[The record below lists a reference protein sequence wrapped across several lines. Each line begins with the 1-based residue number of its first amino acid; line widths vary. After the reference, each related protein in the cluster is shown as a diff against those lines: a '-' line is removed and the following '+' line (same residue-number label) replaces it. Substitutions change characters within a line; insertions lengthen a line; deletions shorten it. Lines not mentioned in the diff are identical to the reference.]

1 MYNLKKVGLT
11 ALATSMIASS
21 AAYAGEMSV
30 SGAAS
35 LSYTGLSSASDS
47 NPFSMGNS
55 LNFTGGGDLDN
66 GMSISVKYE
75 IDGGYTPYDDY
86 SMTLDTNGMGA
97 LTFSGASVNA
107 GGITKVNDIVPNAYT
122 PVYEVTDA
130 DDNGL
135 ATSTQSST
143 TGMFGYTYSD
153 GGLMLSVGYQPN
165 PAAAAEAETSYAVSY
180 DGLMD
185 GLTLVAGMLDDG
197 NVSENVTYGAKYT
210 MGAITAAYQRTD
222 ITLDAA
228 GGNDEEGLHYGVS
241 FAINENLTL
250 AAGRQETSFAAAN
263 TVDEE
268 NTGWSAS
275 YTMGSMSFGA
285 AMNKVENAGGSETAK
300 DIEATILNVAFA
312 F

>member
-1 MYNLKKVGLT
+1 MNNLKKVGLT

-30 SGAAS
+30 SGSAS
-35 LSYTGLSSASDS
+35 LKYTGKSSNSDV
-47 NPFSMGNS
+47 NPFSMGDS
-55 LNFTGGGDLDN
+55 INFVGGGDLDN
-66 GMSISVKYE
+66 GMSVQVTYE
-75 IDGGYTPYDDY
+75 LDGGNFDDY
-86 SMTLDTNGMGA
+86 KLVLDTNGMGA

-107 GGITKVNDIVPNAYT
+107 GGITKVNDIVPTAYT
-122 PVYEVTDA
+122 AVYEDTDA

-135 ATSTQSST
+135 ATSTQGTS

-165 PAAAAEAETSYAVSY
+165 PAAGAEAETSYAVSY

-197 NVSENVTYGAKYT
+197 NSSENVTYGLKYT

-222 ITLDAA
+222 ITFDAQGEA
-228 GGNDEEGLHYGVS
+228 DEEGLHYGVS
-241 FAINENLTL
+241 FAVNENLSVS
-250 AAGRQETSFAAAN
+250 AGRQETSFDSAN

-285 AMNKVENAGGSETAK
+285 AMNKVENAGGSESAK
-300 DIEATILNVAFA
+300 DIEATIINVAFA

>member
-1 MYNLKKVGLT
+1 MNNLKKVGLT

-30 SGAAS
+30 SGSAS
-35 LSYTGLSSASDS
+35 LKYTGLSTNSDV
-47 NPFSMGNS
+47 NPFSMGDS
-55 LNFTGGGDLDN
+55 INFVGGGDLDN
-66 GMSISVKYE
+66 GMSVQVTYE
-75 IDGGYTPYDDY
+75 LDGGNFDDY
-86 SMTLDTNGMGA
+86 KLVLDTNGMGA

-107 GGITKVNDIVPNAYT
+107 GGITKVNDIVPTAYT
-122 PVYEVTDA
+122 PVYEDTDG

-135 ATSTQSST
+135 ATSTQTST

-165 PAAAAEAETSYAVSY
+165 PAVAAEAETSYAVSY

-197 NVSENVTYGAKYT
+197 NVSENTTFGVKYT
-210 MGAITAAYQRTD
+210 MGSITAAYQRSD
-222 ITLDAA
+222 ITFDAQGSA
-228 GGNDEEGLHYGVS
+228 DEEGTHYGVS
-241 FAINENLTL
+241 FAVNENLSVS
-250 AAGRQETSFAAAN
+250 AGRQETSFDSAN

-275 YTMGSMSFGA
+275 YTMGSMAISA
-285 AMNKVENAGGSETAK
+285 AMNKVENAAGSETAK
-300 DIEATILNVAFA
+300 DHEVTLINVAFA

>member
-1 MYNLKKVGLT
+1 MNNLKKVGLT

-35 LSYTGLSSASDS
+35 MTYTGLSSNSDV
-47 NPFSMGNS
+47 NPFTMGNS

-66 GMSISVKYE
+66 GMSVSVNYE
-75 IDGGYTPYDDY
+75 IDGGFTPYDDY
-86 SMTLDTNGMGA
+86 SLTLDTNGMGA
-97 LTFSGASVNA
+97 LTFSGSSVNA
-107 GGITKVNDIVPNAYT
+107 GGIVKVNNIVPNAYT
-122 PVYEVTDA
+122 PVFEDTDT

-135 ATSTQSST
+135 ATSTQGT
-143 TGMFGYTYSD
+143 KNGMFGYTYSD

-165 PAAAAEAETSYAVSY
+165 PAEAAEAETSYAVSY

-185 GLTLVAGMLDDG
+185 GLTVVAGFLDDG
-197 NVSENVTYGAKYT
+197 NSSENLTYGIKYT

-222 ITLDAA
+222 ITLDTA

-241 FAINENLTL
+241 FAVNENLSV

-275 YTMGSMSFGA
+275 YTMGSMSIGA
-285 AMNKVENAGGSETAK
+285 AMNKVENAAGSETAV
-300 DIEATILNVAFA
+300 DHEVTLINVAFA

>member
-1 MYNLKKVGLT
+1 
-11 ALATSMIASS
+11 MIASS

-30 SGAAS
+30 SGSAS
-35 LSYTGLSSASDS
+35 LKYKGLSSASDA
-47 NPFSMGNS
+47 NPFSMGDS
-55 LNFTGGGDLDN
+55 INFVGGGDLDN
-66 GMSISVKYE
+66 GMSVQVTYE
-75 IDGGYTPYDDY
+75 LDGGNFDDY
-86 SMTLDTNGMGA
+86 KLVLDTNGMGA

-107 GGITKVNDIVPNAYT
+107 GGIAKVNDIVPTAYT
-122 PVYEVTDA
+122 PVYEDTDG

-135 ATSTQSST
+135 ATSTQDST

-165 PAAAAEAETSYAVSY
+165 PAAGAEAETSYAVSY

-197 NVSENVTYGAKYT
+197 NVSENTTFGVKYT
-210 MGAITAAYQRTD
+210 MGAITAAYQITD
-222 ITLDAA
+222 ITLDAS
-228 GGNDEEGLHYGVS
+228 GGNDEEGTHYGVS
-241 FAINENLTL
+241 FAVNENLSL

-285 AMNKVENAGGSETAK
+285 AMNKTENAAGSETAK
-300 DIEATILNVAFA
+300 DIEITILNVAFA

>member
-1 MYNLKKVGLT
+1 MNNLKKVGLT

-30 SGAAS
+30 SGSAS
-35 LSYTGLSSASDS
+35 MTYKGLSTVSDT
-47 NPFSMGNS
+47 NPFTMGDS
-55 LNFTGGGDLDN
+55 INFVGGGDLDN
-66 GMSISVKYE
+66 GMSVQVTYE
-75 IDGGYTPYDDY
+75 LDGGNFDDY
-86 SMTLDTNGMGA
+86 KLVLDTNGMGA
-97 LTFSGASVNA
+97 LTFSGASVYA
-107 GGITKVNDIVPNAYT
+107 GGISKVSNIVPTAYT
-122 PVYEVTDA
+122 PVFEDTDA
-130 DDNGL
+130 VDSGI
-135 ATSTQSST
+135 ATSTISSV

-185 GLTLVAGMLDDG
+185 GLTVVAGFMDDG
-197 NVSENVTYGAKYT
+197 NVSEVLTYGVKYT
-210 MGAITAAYQRTD
+210 MGAITAAYQLTD

-241 FAINENLTL
+241 FAVNENLSVS
-250 AAGRQETSFAAAN
+250 AGRQETSFAAAN

-275 YTMGSMSFGA
+275 YTMGSMAIKA
-285 AMNKVENAGGSETAK
+285 AMNKVENAAGSETAK
-300 DIEATILNVAFA
+300 DKEVTLINVAFA

>member
-1 MYNLKKVGLT
+1 MNNLKKVGLT

-30 SGAAS
+30 SGSAS
-35 LSYTGLSSASDS
+35 LKYTGLSTASDA
-47 NPFSMGNS
+47 NPFSMGDS
-55 LNFTGGGDLDN
+55 INFVGGGDLDN
-66 GMSISVKYE
+66 GMSVQVTYE
-75 IDGGYTPYDDY
+75 LDGGNFDDY
-86 SMTLDTNGMGA
+86 KLVLDTNGMGA

-107 GGITKVNDIVPNAYT
+107 GGIAKVADIVPTAYT
-122 PVYEVTDA
+122 PVYEDTDG

-135 ATSTQSST
+135 ATSTQDST

-185 GLTLVAGMLDDG
+185 GLTVVAGMMDDG
-197 NVSENVTYGAKYT
+197 NYAETLTYGVKYT
-210 MGAITAAYQRTD
+210 MGAITAAYQLTD
-222 ITLDAA
+222 ITLDEA

-241 FAINENLTL
+241 FAVNENLSIS
-250 AAGRQETSFAAAN
+250 AGRQETSFAAAN

-275 YTMGSMSFGA
+275 YTMGSMAISA
-285 AMNKVENAGGSETAK
+285 AMNKVENAAGSESAK
-300 DIEATILNVAFA
+300 DKEVTLINVAFA

>member
-1 MYNLKKVGLT
+1 MNNLKKVGLT

-30 SGAAS
+30 SGSAS
-35 LSYTGLSSASDS
+35 LKYVGLSTNSDV
-47 NPFSMGNS
+47 NPFSMGDS
-55 LNFTGGGDLDN
+55 INFVGGGDLDN
-66 GMSISVKYE
+66 GMSVQVTYE
-75 IDGGYTPYDDY
+75 LDGGNFDDY
-86 SMTLDTNGMGA
+86 KLVLDTNGMGA

-107 GGITKVNDIVPNAYT
+107 GGITKVNDIVPTAYT
-122 PVYEVTDA
+122 AVYEDTDA

-135 ATSTQSST
+135 ATSTQTST
-143 TGMFGYTYSD
+143 AGMFGYTYSD

-165 PAAAAEAETSYAVSY
+165 PEAAAEAETSYAVSY

-197 NVSENVTYGAKYT
+197 NVSENTTFGVKYT
-210 MGAITAAYQRTD
+210 MGAITAAYQITD
-222 ITLDAA
+222 ITLDAS
-228 GGNDEEGLHYGVS
+228 GGNDEEGTHYGIS
-241 FAINENLTL
+241 FAVNENLTI
-250 AAGRQETSFAAAN
+250 AAGRQETSFSAAN

-285 AMNKVENAGGSETAK
+285 AMNKTENAAGSEAAK

>member
-1 MYNLKKVGLT
+1 MNNLKKVGLT

-30 SGAAS
+30 SGSAS
-35 LSYTGLSSASDS
+35 LKYTGLSTASDA
-47 NPFSMGNS
+47 NPFSMGDS
-55 LNFTGGGDLDN
+55 INFVGGGDLDN
-66 GMSISVKYE
+66 GMSVQVTYE
-75 IDGGYTPYDDY
+75 LDGGNFDDY
-86 SMTLDTNGMGA
+86 KLVLDTNGMGA

-107 GGITKVNDIVPNAYT
+107 GGIAKVYDIVPTAYT
-122 PVYEVTDA
+122 PVYEDTDS

-135 ATSTQSST
+135 ATSTQDST

-197 NVSENVTYGAKYT
+197 NVSENITYGVKYT
-210 MGAITAAYQRTD
+210 MGAITAAYQITD

-228 GGNDEEGLHYGVS
+228 GGNDEEGLHYGIS
-241 FAINENLTL
+241 FAVNENLSL
-250 AAGRQETSFAAAN
+250 SAGRQETSFAAAN

-275 YTMGSMSFGA
+275 YTMGSMAISA
-285 AMNKVENAGGSETAK
+285 AMNKVENAAGSETAK
-300 DIEATILNVAFA
+300 DKEVTLINVAFA